1 MRLSVSEGIHYMPSR
16 DSIEFYKLN
25 GLQKTA
31 YKLWWFLLSI
41 PKAILNLFKKSCRI
55 IRTVFSKTATLI
67 KEIILIF
74 KDGDIYTR
82 ISCFIM
88 GFGHF
93 FRGQPLRGTLFLLF
107 EIVFVLYMLFFGI
120 NFIGKLDNLG
130 DIAAVTVI
138 NEYGLEVIEYRD
150 NSLKILL
157 YGVLTLFFCLGFIYT
172 WYINIKQNGIAQS
185 LIKKGIRPK
194 KASDDIRSLADTQ
207 YYKTLL
213 ALPLTGILVFTVI
226 PLFFMVLVAFT
237 NYDYTHLPPSKLFTW
252 VGLDNFK
259 SLLGVQVADG
269 KFAFTFGEILI
280 WTLVWAFFATFTNYF
295 LGILTAMLINK
306 KGLKFKKLFR
316 TLLVFTIAVPQ
327 FVSLLLI
334 SKMLADDGAI
344 NGLLLQLGVI
354 RENIKWLTDP
364 VLARV
369 SVIIVNVWLG
379 IPYTMLIATGILIN
393 IPADLYE
400 SARIDGASG
409 IKRFTKITMPYM
421 LFVTGP
427 YLLTTFVGNINNFN
441 VIYLLTGGAPKT
453 TDFTGG
459 AGYTDLLITW
469 LYKLTLTDNDYKMAA
484 VIGIM
489 TFVVVAGISLVVYN
503 LSPSVKNEENFQ

>member
-1 MRLSVSEGIHYMPSR
+1 MLNR
-16 DSIEFYKLN
+16 DSLDFYKLN
-25 GLQKTA
+25 GLQKVFYKFLWFITA
-31 YKLWWFLLSI
+31 V
-41 PKAILNLFKKSCRI
+41 P
-55 IRTVFSKTATLI
+55 KTALN
-67 KEIILIF
+67 ILKKAFYSVRDFVFKTFSVIRNIVRIF
-74 KDGDIYTR
+74 RDGDIYTR
-82 ISCFIM
+82 ISYFIM
-88 GFGHF
+88 GFGQF
-93 FRGQPLRGTLFLLF
+93 FRKQPLRGILFLAFQL
-107 EIVFVLYMLFFGI
+107 VFILYMLLFGI
-120 NFIGKLDNLG
+120 SYLGKLDDLG
-130 DIAAVTVI
+130 EVAAVTVI
-138 NEYGLEVIEYRD
+138 NEYGLEVIEYKD
-150 NSLKILL
+150 NSLQILL

-172 WYINIKQNGIAQS
+172 WYVNVKQNGVAQT
-185 LIKKGIRPK
+185 LINKGKLPK
-194 KASDDIRSLADTQ
+194 NAAEDVRSLADEQ
-207 YYKTLL
+207 YHKTLL
-213 ALPLTGILVFTVI
+213 ALPLAGILIFTVI
-226 PLFFMVLVAFT
+226 PLVFMVLVAFT

-280 WTLVWAFFATFTNYF
+280 WTLIWAFFATFTNYF
-295 LGILTAMLINK
+295 LGILVAMLINK
-306 KGLKFKKLFR
+306 KGIKFKKVFR
-316 TLLVFTIAVPQ
+316 TLLIFTIAVPQ

-334 SKMLADDGAI
+334 SKMLANDGAV
-344 NGLLLQLGVI
+344 NGILLQIGVI
-354 RENIKWLTDP
+354 KENIKWLTDP
-364 VLARV
+364 ILARIT
-369 SVIIVNVWLG
+369 VILVNIWLG

-503 LSPSVKNEENFQ
+503 LSSSVKNEESFQ

>member
-1 MRLSVSEGIHYMPSR
+1 MLNR
-16 DSIEFYKLN
+16 DSYEFYKLN
-25 GLQKTA
+25 GVQKA
-31 YKLWWFLLSI
+31 FYRFIWFIPVI
-41 PKAILNLFKKSCRI
+41 PKTVVELLKKAFNALKRAVIKTCSAFKNIVR
-55 IRTVFSKTATLI
+55 
-67 KEIILIF
+67 IF
-74 KDGDIYTR
+74 KEGDIYTR
-82 ISCFIM
+82 ISYFVM
-88 GFGHF
+88 GFGQF
-93 FRGQPLRGTLFLLF
+93 FRKQPLRGILFLGFQL
-107 EIVFVLYMLFFGI
+107 VFTLYMLIFGI
-120 NFIGKLDNLG
+120 GYLAKLDNLG
-130 DIAAVTVI
+130 DVAAVTVI
-138 NEYGLEVIEYRD
+138 NEYGLEVIEYKD
-150 NSLKILL
+150 NSLQILL
-157 YGVLTLFFCLGFIYT
+157 YGVLTLFFCIGFIYT
-172 WYINIKQNGIAQS
+172 WYVNVKQNRTAQTLINNGID
-185 LIKKGIRPK
+185 PPNT
-194 KASDDIRSLADTQ
+194 SDDVHSLADRQ
-207 YYKTLL
+207 YHKTLL
-213 ALPLTGILVFTVI
+213 ALPLAGIVVFTVL
-226 PLFFMVLVAFT
+226 PLFFMILVAFT

-295 LGILTAMLINK
+295 LGILVAMLINK
-306 KGLKFKKLFR
+306 KGIRFKKGFR
-316 TLLVFTIAVPQ
+316 TLLIFTIAVPQ

-334 SKMLADDGAI
+334 SKMLADDGAV
-344 NGLLLQLGVI
+344 NGILLQFGLIKDG
-354 RENIKWLTDP
+354 IKWLTDP
-364 VLARV
+364 LLSRIT
-369 SVIIVNVWLG
+369 VILVNIWLG

-409 IKRFTKITMPYM
+409 LKRFTKITMPYM

>member
-1 MRLSVSEGIHYMPSR
+1 MLNR
-16 DSIEFYKLN
+16 DSLEFYKLN
-25 GLQKTA
+25 GLQKTF
-31 YKLWWFLLSI
+31 YKLLWFFLSV
-41 PKAILNLFKKSCRI
+41 PKTVINIFKKAFYSI
-55 IRTVFSKTATLI
+55 KGFILKTFSVFKNFVRFF
-67 KEIILIF
+67 KE
-74 KDGDIYTR
+74 GDVYTR
-82 ISCFIM
+82 LSYFIM
-88 GFGHF
+88 GFGQF
-93 FRGQPLRGTLFLLF
+93 FRKQPLRGILFM
-107 EIVFVLYMLFFGI
+107 VFQLVFTLYMLLFGV
-120 NFIGKLDNLG
+120 NHIGKLDNLG
-130 DIAAVTVI
+130 DVAAVTVI
-138 NEYGLEVIEYRD
+138 NEYGLEVIEYKD
-150 NSLKILL
+150 NSLQILL
-157 YGVLTLFFCLGFIYT
+157 YGVLTLFFCLGFLYT
-172 WYINIKQNGIAQS
+172 WYVNVKQNWVAQN
-185 LIKKGIRPK
+185 LITKGAKPK
-194 KASDDIRSLADTQ
+194 NAAEDIRSLADEQ
-207 YYKTLL
+207 YHKTLL
-213 ALPLTGILVFTVI
+213 ALPLGGILVFTVI
-226 PLFFMVLVAFT
+226 PLFFMMLVAFT

-252 VGLDNFK
+252 VGMDNFK

-269 KFAFTFGEILI
+269 KFAFTFGEILV
-280 WTLVWAFFATFTNYF
+280 WTLIWAFFATFTNYF
-295 LGILTAMLINK
+295 LGILVAMLINK
-306 KGLKFKKLFR
+306 KGIKFKKVFR
-316 TLLVFTIAVPQ
+316 TLLIFTIAVPQ

-344 NGLLLQLGVI
+344 NGILSQIGVI
-354 RENIKWLTDP
+354 KENIKWLTDP
-364 VLARV
+364 MLARI
-369 SVIIVNVWLG
+369 SVILVNIWLG

-400 SARIDGASG
+400 SARIDGAGG

-503 LSPSVKNEENFQ
+503 LSPSVKNEESFQ

>member
-1 MRLSVSEGIHYMPSR
+1 MLNR
-16 DSIEFYKLN
+16 DSLEFYKLN
-25 GLQKTA
+25 GLQKAFYKILWFITA
-31 YKLWWFLLSI
+31 I
-41 PKAILNLFKKSCRI
+41 PKTTVNLFKKIFYSVKGFI
-55 IRTVFSKTATLI
+55 LKTFSVLKNI
-67 KEIILIF
+67 VRIF
-74 KDGDIYTR
+74 KEGDIYTR
-82 ISCFIM
+82 ISYFIM
-88 GFGHF
+88 GFGQF
-93 FRGQPLRGTLFLLF
+93 FRKQPLRGILFL
-107 EIVFVLYMLFFGI
+107 VFQLVFTLYMLLFGV
-120 NFIGKLDNLG
+120 NHIGKLDNLG
-130 DIAAVTVI
+130 DVAAVTVI
-138 NEYGLEVIEYRD
+138 NEYGLEVIEYKD
-150 NSLKILL
+150 NSLQILL

-172 WYINIKQNGIAQS
+172 WYVNVKQNWVAQNLIA
-185 LIKKGIRPK
+185 KGSKPK
-194 KASDDIRSLADTQ
+194 NAVEDIHSLADEQ
-207 YYKTLL
+207 YHKTLL
-213 ALPLTGILVFTVI
+213 TLPLAGILVFTVI
-226 PLFFMVLVAFT
+226 PLLFMVLVAFT

-269 KFAFTFGEILI
+269 KFAFTFGEILV
-280 WTLVWAFFATFTNYF
+280 WTLIWAFFATFTNYF
-295 LGILTAMLINK
+295 LGILVAMLINK
-306 KGLKFKKLFR
+306 KGIRFKKGFR
-316 TLLVFTIAVPQ
+316 TLLIFTIAVPQ

-344 NGLLLQLGVI
+344 NGILFQLGLI
-354 RENIKWLTDP
+354 KENIKWLTDP
-364 VLARV
+364 ILARV
-369 SVIIVNVWLG
+369 TVILVNIWLG

-503 LSPSVKNEENFQ
+503 LSPSVKNEESFQ

>member
-1 MRLSVSEGIHYMPSR
+1 MLNR
-16 DSIEFYKLN
+16 DPIEYYKLN

-31 YKLWWFLLSI
+31 YKFRRFLLSL
-41 PKAILNLFKKSCRI
+41 PKAILTLSKKGCLVTKNAFLRSVSLIKNI
-55 IRTVFSKTATLI
+55 IR
-67 KEIILIF
+67 IF
-74 KDGDIYTR
+74 KNGDLYTR
-82 ISCFIM
+82 LSYFFI
-88 GFGHF
+88 GFGHL
-93 FRGQPLRGTLFLLF
+93 FRGQPLRGVLFLLF
-107 EIVFVLYMLFFGI
+107 EIVFVLYMMLFGI

-130 DIAAVTVI
+130 DVAAVTVI
-138 NEYGLEVIEYRD
+138 NEYGLEVIEYKD

-157 YGVLTLFFCLGFIYT
+157 YGVLTLFFCIGFIYT
-172 WYINIKQNGIAQS
+172 WYINIKQNGIAQR
-185 LIKKGIRPK
+185 LVEKGIRPP
-194 KASDDIRSLADTQ
+194 KASEDIRGFADTQ

-226 PLFFMVLVAFT
+226 PLVFMVLVAFT
-237 NYDYTHLPPSKLFTW
+237 NYDYTHLPPGKLFTW

-259 SLLGVQVADG
+259 NLLGVQAVDG

-280 WTLVWAFFATFTNYF
+280 WTLIWAFFATFTNYF

-306 KGLKFKKLFR
+306 KGLKLKKLFR

-334 SKMLADDGAI
+334 SKMLADDGAV
-344 NGLLLQLGVI
+344 NGLLLQIGVI
-354 RENIKWLTDP
+354 RDNIKWLTDP
-364 VLARV
+364 VLARI

-409 IKRFTKITMPYM
+409 IKRFTRITMPYM

-453 TDFTGG
+453 TAFTGG

-489 TFVVVAGISLVVYN
+489 TFIVVAGISLVVYN